1 MSYSVGDK
9 ELDELLRMEQEEL
22 GSVSPVESVGV
33 KDVAGIKKFLQF
45 DKQLWKISH
54 VEDTINAGLAQLWA
68 DEEVNKALA
77 CSVDDNQSY
86 ILLFTNKSRV
96 IQCYENK
103 SVVSGFL
110 IDRTVYD
117 HPTYAH
123 DLTYMDPTK
132 VRSVQKSGSGW
143 FSKTYFHVEIDGIGA
158 HPITFVMDDGPKAG
172 EVKNAIIS
180 MAKPKA
186 APSTPSPAST
196 ATANTNTVGSSDKAA
211 AIAEIRQMYQD
222 GIIDKDEMLDLI
234 KSLK

>member
-1 MSYSVGDK
+1 M
-9 ELDELLRMEQEEL
+9 
-22 GSVSPVESVGV
+22 
-33 KDVAGIKKFLQF
+33 KDVASIKNALQF

-54 VEDTINAGLAQLWA
+54 VEDTINAGLSQLWA

-77 CSVDDNQSY
+77 CSVDDSQSY
-86 ILLFTNKSRV
+86 ILLFTNKSRI
-96 IQCYENK
+96 IQCYEEK

-110 IDRTVYD
+110 IDRTVYK
-117 HPTYAH
+117 HPTYTH
-123 DLTYMDPTK
+123 DLTYLDPTK

-186 APSTPSPAST
+186 APSATYTAPSSATTT
-196 ATANTNTVGSSDKAA
+196 ATNQGTDKAA